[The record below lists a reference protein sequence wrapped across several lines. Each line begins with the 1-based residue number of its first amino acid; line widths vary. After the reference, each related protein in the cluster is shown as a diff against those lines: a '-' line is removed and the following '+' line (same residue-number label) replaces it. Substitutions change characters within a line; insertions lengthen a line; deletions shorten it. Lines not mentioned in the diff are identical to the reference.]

1 MEEKEVERLKLELK
15 EEMEAARMEREQ
27 ANSSVGS
34 R

>member
-1 MEEKEVERLKLELK
+1 MERLKLELK